1 MSYRS
6 TSAIFAIIKEATF
19 NAGGTF
25 TATDVVEVT
34 SDTALKPEIDA
45 IERKAVSN
53 SFLQSPKLPGKESG
67 SGTLA
72 VELIPIGNTS
82 NDINGSAI
90 LEVAL
95 GSKEVAGPSSGAL
108 IGVSDVAGTVANKI
122 YEVQAGETG
131 TAVLYKLNKPC
142 GGQESLSVKQ
152 FLGCDSTDSEVITY
166 TGIVPNSVTF
176 DFPVADIAT
185 VSFDTGAA
193 GFNTTSGEAILPS
206 VYISANP
213 YVGKNAKFTVDNMN
227 YEAKDLQFSIENTV
241 SDREALTSSGITNK
255 TVTAKMVK
263 GSLTVTFENYDELN
277 KFKNST
283 DAAVYL
289 EMNSTDGANS
299 YTFAIYLPRVRYT
312 SVSIEDDDGVLA
324 NKIEFEGY
332 EDSAGEALLIAHQ
345 KV

>member
-6 TSAIFAIIKEATF
+6 TSAIYAVIKEATF
-19 NAGGTF
+19 NGGGTF
-25 TATDVVEVT
+25 TDNDVVEVT

-53 SFLQSPKLPGKESG
+53 SFISSPKLPGKESG
-67 SGTLA
+67 SGTFA
-72 VELIPIGNTS
+72 VELIPVGGTS
-82 NDINGSAI
+82 NDINGSAV

-95 GSKEVAGPSSGAL
+95 GTREDAGSDTGCIIGA
-108 IGVSDVAGTVANKI
+108 SDAAGTPADMI
-122 YEVQAGETG
+122 YEVTTGETG
-131 TAVLYKLNKPC
+131 TAILYKLNKPC
-142 GGQESLSVKQ
+142 GGQDSLAVKQ
-152 FLGCDSTDSEVITY
+152 FLGCDTTDSEIITY

-193 GFNTTSGEAILPS
+193 GFNTTSNETILNP
-206 VYISANP
+206 VFISANP
-213 YVGKNAKFTVDNMN
+213 YVGKNAKFTVDSTS

-241 SDREALTSSGITNK
+241 SDREALTSSGITSK
-255 TVTAKMVK
+255 VITSKMVK

-289 EMNSTDGANS
+289 QMDSTDGTNN
-299 YTFAIYLPRVRYT
+299 YEFAIYLPRVRYT

-332 EDSAGEALLIAHQ
+332 QDAAGEAILIGHRQ
-345 KV
+345 K